1 MTGDY
6 LLDPMRMAVNKH
18 AIHLV
23 SRDTRICRSALGMDA
38 GIVGACLVAR
48 RHFIESHE

>member
-1 MTGDY
+1 
-6 LLDPMRMAVNKH
+6 
-18 AIHLV
+18 V

>member
-1 MTGDY
+1 
-6 LLDPMRMAVNKH
+6 VNKH

-23 SRDTRICRSALGMDA
+23 SKDTRICRSALGMDA

-48 RHFIESHE
+48 YNHINQNNL